1 METLKRLCCKKHW
14 QTSFLRT
21 LCEVLYY
28 TLTRAL
34 TLFAAPMFMLLGF
47 LLIASSPLLM
57 AIFHTK
63 SPLKKVFYY
72 FAAYTIIP
80 LLSWFLDTIP
90 TWLMD
95 TWWLKDKKRTHISQD
110 GKPVLENVAIGEF
123 HTYGDRRYRENVQAL
138 QPFRYSATSKS
149 SSSSS
154 NTSNVRHVLYIHGG
168 GFIAANSKLLMPS
181 ITPIVR
187 KGYTIWCAN
196 YPLSPWNRFPTA
208 ISSILSCL
216 QWLKREKGISKIAV
230 IGDSAGGSIATMAT
244 VFATNKHL
252 LDELYGSPGVSPS
265 LTKDSFP
272 EILGVVS
279 LYGVLDQWS
288 WRAARKPTSARL
300 SALENQLS
308 SFGLEFCVWA
318 YRNRSHPMDGTSFLC
333 EIIKRMKTYPKALL
347 IVGDQ
352 DILVH
357 SSRAADSLLRKA
369 GFDCRLSVYKAR
381 HAFVGLPPALNL
393 GDEWKKHST
402 PATKEVTDF
411 LSSLNY

>member
-1 METLKRLCCKKHW
+1 METFKRLCCKRQWHGAFYK
-14 QTSFLRT
+14 T
-21 LCEVLYY
+21 LLEVLYY
-28 TLTRAL
+28 TLTRTL
-34 TLFAAPMFMLLGF
+34 TLLAAPMFMLLGF
-47 LLIASSPLLM
+47 LLIVSSPLLM
-57 AIFHTK
+57 ATFHTK

-110 GKPVLENVAIGEF
+110 GKPVLENVAVGEY
-123 HTYGDRRYRENVQAL
+123 HTYGDRRFRENVQAL
-138 QPFRYSATSKS
+138 QPFRYESKANGS
-149 SSSSS
+149 PQ
-154 NTSNVRHVLYIHGG
+154 TVKHVLYIHGG

-216 QWLKREKGISKIAV
+216 QWLKREKGVSNIAV
-230 IGDSAGGSIATMAT
+230 IGDSAGGSIATMAS
-244 VFATNKHL
+244 VFATNRHL

-265 LTKDSFP
+265 LTKDPFP
-272 EILGVVS
+272 VILGVVS

-318 YRNRSHPMDGTSFLC
+318 YRNRCHPMDETSFLC
-333 EIIKRMKTYPKALL
+333 EIVKRMKKYPKTLL
-347 IVGDQ
+347 VVGDQ

-357 SSRAADSLLRKA
+357 SSRTADRLLRNA
-369 GFDCRLSVYKAR
+369 GFDCHLSVYKAR

-393 GDEWKKHST
+393 GDEWKRHSA
-402 PATKEVTDF
+402 PATTEVIDF
-411 LSSLNY
+411 LSRLDY